1 METIVNKII
10 AEKYSAYKNSGI
22 QWLGEIPEHWKI
34 ESFRNI
40 LNERNEK
47 NHPIKTKEILSL
59 SIGKGVTL
67 YAEKT
72 TNLDRFKDDF
82 SQYKLAYKGDLVL
95 NSMNMIVGAVG
106 VSDYFGCVSPVYYTY
121 YGGIDN
127 SFTTKFYEYLFRC
140 KTVQGV
146 LYSLGKGLIAI
157 DRGDGKYNT
166 LRLKVSRDDLRS
178 LRLPFPNQL
187 EVIAIV
193 NFLDHKTALIDQAIG
208 IKQKQIELLK
218 ERRQILIHKAVTR
231 GLNPNVKMKN
241 SGVEWIGEIP
251 EGWAV
256 KPLKHLGYVFPGITG
271 KSGEDFSKEY
281 SEGMK
286 PFIPFTN
293 IFRYN
298 VISNEEFQYV
308 KIRDTEKQN
317 KVYKN
322 DLLFLMSSETLD
334 DIGKCSIYLGDEKQ
348 LYLNSFCKGFRI
360 TSSNIEPTFV
370 NALLLSDPY
379 RSYFS
384 VVGRGFTRMNIKQ
397 EYVNLLP
404 ILVPKL
410 KEQNEIIS
418 YVNMVNSKIK
428 SAITLK
434 EQEIEKLKEYKSTLI
449 NSAVTGK
456 IKVYNDAE

>member
-1 METIVNKII
+1 METVAKKIN
-10 AEKYSAYKNSGI
+10 AEKYPAYKNSGI
-22 QWLGEIPEHWKI
+22 QWLGTIPEHWKI

-40 LNERNEK
+40 LKERNEK
-47 NHPIKTKEILSL
+47 NHPIRTKEILSL

-121 YGGIDN
+121 CGSLDN

-187 EVIAIV
+187 ELTAIV
-193 NFLDHKTALIDQAIG
+193 NFLDRKTALIDQAID

-231 GLNPNVKMKN
+231 GLHPNVKMKD
-241 SGVEWIGEIP
+241 SGVEWIGKVPEHWEVSKLRNLGKIVNGATPSSGVPSFWDGDITWITPTDINNVFRINKSERTITEQGYRSCGTTKVP
-251 EGWAV
+251 EGSVVLTTRA
-256 KPLKHLGYVFPGITG
+256 P
-271 KSGEDFSKEY
+271 
-281 SEGMK
+281 
-286 PFIPFTN
+286 
-293 IFRYN
+293 
-298 VISNEEFQYV
+298 
-308 KIRDTEKQN
+308 
-317 KVYKN
+317 
-322 DLLFLMSSETLD
+322 
-334 DIGKCSIYLGDEKQ
+334 IGKTVIADKELCTNQGCKSIVLNPDVYNEFVYYQLLIRSEK
-348 LYLNSFCKGFRI
+348 LNSLGTGTTFMELSTKELKNFVLSLAPKSEQISICKWI
-360 TSSNIEPTFV
+360 VNYSNKIFE
-370 NALLLSDPY
+370 A
-379 RSYFS
+379 
-384 VVGRGFTRMNIKQ
+384 
-397 EYVNLLP
+397 
-404 ILVPKL
+404 
-410 KEQNEIIS
+410 IS
-418 YVNMVNSKIK
+418 
-428 SAITLK
+428 LK
-434 EQEIEKLKEYKSTLI
+434 EQEIEKLKEYKATLI

-456 IKVYNDAE
+456 IKVC